1 MVDTDSVVRRVIPTD
16 CLIAWKR
23 RNGQSLLEVI
33 AAGIVIAVALVPALR
48 MMRDSLKVS
57 RDIES
62 ANLLVLLCSSKLEE
76 QIIRVAARWERGTTS
91 GDFASEG
98 RGDLRF
104 VVVRSD
110 DSDQGG
116 IPSALMAVTSTVW
129 QDRNGNG
136 AIDANEPKVSLAT
149 KVGRMESY
157 QNAAK

>member
-1 MVDTDSVVRRVIPTD
+1 
-16 CLIAWKR
+16 LIAWKR